1 MLITMI
7 NQYKRCYVPLKQHT
21 GFLTLY
27 LHNYFT
33 IAISFSSLLHAYT
46 LYAYSVRM
54 VLWPNR
60 IASQTDHSLCSSPC
74 ISNDTFLIV
83 HQNVVKCNKTHT
95 HSLDS
100 ALISCSSVRLSETA
114 SERERKASQSKRR
127 KSVGAS
133 WKPYYF
139 CQIDWHRHEMIKCF
153 HFYSSKSM

>member
-1 MLITMI
+1 MLCAVETTHWLPNAIFTQLFYNCNI
-7 NQYKRCYVPLKQHT
+7 IFELAPCIHIVRVFSPD
-21 GFLTLY
+21 GFVAES
-27 LHNYFT
+27 H
-33 IAISFSSLLHAYT
+33 
-46 LYAYSVRM
+46 
-54 VLWPNR
+54 R